1 MIPAPVPSI
10 ALRTVCMGEV
20 PEDYPHPACTGSS
33 ALRDEFCED
42 AAGSALTS
50 RYIHHG
56 MTGCQFFTRIPVR

>member
-1 MIPAPVPSI
+1 
-10 ALRTVCMGEV
+10 MGEV